1 MANTQPLLPLE
12 QFYWREKQHPERR
25 YLIQPQTG
33 GQIEELTW
41 GQVGE
46 QARRA
51 AAWLRQ
57 QQLAP
62 GSHIAIISKNCAHW
76 IIADLAIW
84 MAGHISIPLYPNLTA
99 DSVRQILEHS
109 GAALA
114 FIGKLDDWSAM
125 SAGVPDGV
133 RTIGLPLRPAGHFD
147 QVWSDLQRCAPIVDS
162 PAPSAS
168 QLATIIYTSGTTG
181 VPKGVMHS
189 FGNFGFTGRKAVDL
203 FGVNEGDRGLSY
215 LPLCHVAERIF
226 VEIASIYGG
235 HTVFFAESLDTF
247 IHDIRRAQPTL
258 FFAVPRIWTKF
269 QHGIFERMPPRKLD
283 TLMKVPLLGGMIRR
297 KVLKG
302 LGLDAVRYAFSGGAP
317 VPETML
323 AWYRRLGL
331 EIKEVYGMTENCGYS
346 HVGRPGENK
355 PGWIGRNNPE
365 VEVRISPEGEVQIRS
380 QSVMQGYYKEP
391 VMTAETLTEDGF
403 LRTGDKGEQDEK
415 GFLRLTGR
423 IKEIFKTSKG
433 KYVAP
438 APIENRLAENEYVE
452 MVCVIGDGLPQPMA
466 LCVLS
471 ETGKAQMQEARDGLE
486 QQLDQLLQDVN
497 ARLDKHEQL
506 KGLVIIRDE
515 WAVENGFLTPTLKI
529 RRAVVESRY
538 GERFEQWGGAG
549 RTILWHGGKEDGHG
563 NLAADAGSR
572 AAHSTAG

>member
-1 MANTQPLLPLE
+1 MATTQPLLPLE
-12 QFYWREKQHPERR
+12 QFYWRERQHPERR
-25 YLIQPQTG
+25 YLIQPQGG

-57 QQLAP
+57 QELAP

-84 MAGHISIPLYPNLTA
+84 MAGHVSVPLYPNLTA
-99 DSVRQILEHS
+99 ESVRQILEHS

-114 FIGKLDDWSAM
+114 FIGKLDDWPAM
-125 SAGVPDGV
+125 APGVPEGV
-133 RTIGLPLRPAGHFD
+133 RAIGLPLRPTGRFD
-147 QVWSDLQRCAPIVDS
+147 HLWSDLQTCEPIADN
-162 PAPSAS
+162 PAPGTG

-189 FGNFGFTGRKAVDL
+189 FGSFGFTGRKALEL
-203 FGVNEGDRGLSY
+203 FGVNETDRGLSY

-226 VEIASIYGG
+226 VEIASFYGG
-235 HTVFFAESLDTF
+235 HTVFFAESLETF
-247 IHDIRRAQPTL
+247 VHDIRRARPTL

-269 QHGIFERMPPRKLD
+269 QHGVFERMPPRKLER
-283 TLMKVPLLGGMIRR
+283 LMKVPILGGMIRR
-297 KVLKG
+297 KVLQG
-302 LGLDAVRYAFSGGAP
+302 LGLDAVRHAFSGGAP

-331 EIKEVYGMTENCGYS
+331 EIREVYGMTENCGYS
-346 HVGRPGENK
+346 HVARPGESK
-355 PGWIGRNNPE
+355 TGWIGRYNPG

-391 VMTAETLTEDGF
+391 AMTAETLTEDGF
-403 LRTGDKGEQDEK
+403 LRTGDKGEQDEE
-415 GFLRLTGR
+415 GYLRLTGR

-438 APIENRLAENEYVE
+438 APIENRLAEHKHIE
-452 MVCVIGDGLPQPMA
+452 MVCVIGDSLPQPMA

-471 ETGKAQMQEARDGLE
+471 ETGKAQAQALRDGLE
-486 QQLDQLLQDVN
+486 RDLGQWLAEIN

-506 KGLVIIRDE
+506 KGMVIIQDE
-515 WAVENGFLTPTLKI
+515 WAVDNGFLTPTLKI
-529 RRAVVESRY
+529 RRAVVEQHYSD
-538 GERFEQWGGAG
+538 RFEQWGGQA
-549 RTILWHGGKEDGHG
+549 RVVLWHGEREDGQG
-563 NLAADAGSR
+563 AQATDAAAQVTS
-572 AAHSTAG
+572 